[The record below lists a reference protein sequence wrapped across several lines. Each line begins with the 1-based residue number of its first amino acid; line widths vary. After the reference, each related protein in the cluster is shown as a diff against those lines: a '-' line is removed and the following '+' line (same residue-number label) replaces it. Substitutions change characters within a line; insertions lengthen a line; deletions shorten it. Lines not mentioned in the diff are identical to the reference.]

1 LLGAS
6 ANGNPVHIFRAMAA
20 QFTLEAT
27 LRSFGVEILASIVL
41 RGRPADDR
49 RWRITEL
56 ETLEVAG
63 AAVAKWVREIVRA
76 NLA

>member
-1 LLGAS
+1 
-6 ANGNPVHIFRAMAA
+6 MAA

-27 LRSFGVEILASIVL
+27 LRSFGAEILASIVL

-49 RWRITEL
+49 RRRITEL